1 MPQAGGLDARAEEQ
15 ARIRMLA
22 HELRT
27 PLAAIAALA
36 EVMRDE
42 RLGPVGQAQYLGY
55 AGDIFAGA
63 RHALDVLDSVVAG
76 TGDDGTARTDGTSGC
91 LDMTNVDIA
100 GLAQRVTHAAVPL
113 AESFG
118 VTLTWQTS
126 ERLPLLVG
134 NARCLQQIL
143 YNLVFN
149 ALRSTP
155 PGRSVVVA
163 TFIGPDGQLELSVAD
178 TGDGFQPEV
187 LADIRRRVEAT
198 GEGVRPRAGRLR
210 SGSGLGLPLVSALAR
225 ANGGTLSIESSAGLG
240 ALVAVRF
247 PQGRL
252 IHV

>member
-76 TGDDGTARTDGTSGC
+76 TGDDGPIGC

-100 GLAQRVTHAAVPL
+100 AVARSVTHAAVPL

-198 GEGVRPRAGRLR
+198 GEGVRARAGRLR